1 MAELLLSVR
10 NLHAHINGT
19 PVLNGVDLS
28 FARGEIH
35 VLMGPNGSGK
45 STLAAVI
52 MGSPL
57 VTVTSGA
64 VYMRDE
70 DITAASPEDRAKK
83 GLYLAFQHPAEIA
96 GVGMMPFVR
105 SVLASK
111 QMPIAGHDQFKKDI
125 DGALERVGLARN
137 TIERNVNEGF
147 SGGEKKRS
155 ELFQLSVFQPSI
167 AIMDEIDSGLDVDG
181 VQMAAYELQQ
191 FADAGGSLFVITHAG
206 IMARALN
213 PHRVYIMKAG
223 KIVMSGGNNMID
235 AIETDGFESL

>member
-1 MAELLLSVR
+1 MVESLLSVH
-10 NLHAHINGT
+10 NLHVEINGT
-19 PVLNGVDLS
+19 PVLSGVDLS
-28 FARGEIH
+28 IGRGEIH

-45 STLAAVI
+45 STLAAAI

-57 VTVTSGA
+57 VAVTLGD
-64 VYMRDE
+64 VYIEDE
-70 DITAASPEDRAKK
+70 NITAASPEDRAKK
-83 GLYLAFQHPAEIA
+83 GLYLAFQHPAEIV

-111 QMPIAGHDQFKKDI
+111 QMAMSEHGQFKKDI
-125 DGALERVGLARN
+125 NGALERVGLAGN

-155 ELFQLSVFQPSI
+155 ELFQLSVFQPRI

-181 VQMAAYELQQ
+181 AQMAAYELRQ
-191 FADAGGSLFVITHAG
+191 FADGGGSLLVITHAG

-213 PHRVYIMKAG
+213 PHHVYIMKAG
-223 KIVMSGGNNMID
+223 KIVMSGGNNIID
-235 AIETDGFESL
+235 AVEADGFESL